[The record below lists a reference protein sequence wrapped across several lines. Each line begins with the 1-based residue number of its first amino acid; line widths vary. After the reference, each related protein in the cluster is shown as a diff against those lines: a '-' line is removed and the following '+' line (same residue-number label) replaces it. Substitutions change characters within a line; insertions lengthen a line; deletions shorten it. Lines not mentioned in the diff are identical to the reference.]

1 MSRSVDCSPRL
12 SVDDRVSI
20 ASTVAVKD
28 GKIVAVGGRE
38 SRTASSVSATI
49 SSWLTRKGMSGAV
62 LGAQE
67 AVSIQDAI
75 EPGKLADM
83 IVLDAD
89 PLTIPH
95 GALLK
100 TTVDV
105 TIVGGKVVYTRGG
118 S

>member
-1 MSRSVDCSPRL
+1 
-12 SVDDRVSI
+12 
-20 ASTVAVKD
+20 
-28 GKIVAVGGRE
+28 
-38 SRTASSVSATI
+38 
-49 SSWLTRKGMSGAV
+49 
-62 LGAQE
+62 
-67 AVSIQDAI
+67 
-75 EPGKLADM
+75 M